1 MKLTDLNFCNFPQ
14 VIFHTHTD
22 YATALGC
29 LRESEFPIIHQNG
42 VRFYNR
48 TAFHEDYGL
57 PNIDEE
63 AEALAKS
70 MEEGNK
76 DILFMCNHGN
86 TKKGSFLK
94 MTYF

>member
-1 MKLTDLNFCNFPQ
+1 M
-14 VIFHTHTD
+14 
-22 YATALGC
+22 GC

-70 MEEGNK
+70 MEKGNK
-76 DILFMCNHGN
+76 DILFMCNHGKN
-86 TKKGSFLK
+86 YIKFSRLFSTKVWSI
-94 MTYF
+94 